1 MNTYYYYCRCC
12 CCRWWHL
19 LLGLLVLRPSI
30 SSLLQ
35 SATSVITKCDSFFI
49 TKCDGLLL
57 QSATAFILQS
67 ATRAITKCDRYYK
80 VWQFYYKVRQVLQS
94 ATIITKCV
102 STDAARV
109 TVTLYFSNRYFVRS
123 SGDCFTKPKCT
134 ECFWK
139 VSSISLRKNSVRQN
153 GMRFE
158 SVLEYAIICLS
169 HISDTVRASWW
180 KLPTPPPKSSEK
192 RQTC

>member
-1 MNTYYYYCRCC
+1 MKYSIAYYC

-19 LLGLLVLRPSI
+19 LLGFLVLRPSI

-49 TKCDGLLL
+49 TKCD
-57 QSATAFILQS
+57 
-67 ATRAITKCDRYYK
+67 KC
-80 VWQFYYKVRQVLQS
+80 YYKVRQVLQS
-94 ATIITKCV
+94 VTILLQSATIITKCD
-102 STDAARV
+102 STEAARV
-109 TVTLYFSNRYFVRS
+109 TATLYFSNRYLVRS
-123 SGDCFTKPKCT
+123 SGDCLTKPKCT

-169 HISDTVRASWW
+169 HISDTVRASWR

>member
-1 MNTYYYYCRCC
+1 MRGYEIQYS
-12 CCRWWHL
+12 L
-19 LLGLLVLRPSI
+19 LLLLSMMAL
-30 SSLLQ
+30 
-35 SATSVITKCDSFFI
+35 ITGFSCPPTIYFKFI
-49 TKCDGLLL
+49 TKCD
-57 QSATAFILQS
+57 
-67 ATRAITKCDRYYK
+67 KC
-80 VWQFYYKVRQVLQS
+80 YYKVRQVLQS
-94 ATIITKCV
+94 VTILLQSATIITKCD
-102 STDAARV
+102 STEAARV
-109 TVTLYFSNRYFVRS
+109 TATLYFSNRYLVRS

-169 HISDTVRASWW
+169 HISDTVRASWR